1 MTVHGAAVPGEEM
14 FACICGKRL
23 NPRQGP
29 PVPQPEQVQEHGASA
44 MPEGEIV
51 LSEFRPRSMSW
62 QPQMSMLCFSRARIA
77 AASWKPAKMACA
89 SVQRVMVWV
98 SVLALLT
105 TASGCPVF
113 GGRGADTAVV
123 RHSAIRSFHPSSST
137 PQLAPCWVSPPF
149 LALQFCF
156 SSMAEAGAGH
166 GASHGGT
173 CFLHSTWPDKRI
185 CITHSL
191 CTGLK
196 NLLLGKANPQAQS
209 QDIIRNINFFFP
221 HLVKETFQHLHP
233 WRLHALN
240 PVTSRSLIIGADQ
253 ALFPRE
259 VSSPAAGQVLL
270 SFSGFS
276 PAFQQPSAKHRSEPS
291 TQVAQGQAPQH
302 SWCSATAPCHSQR
315 WQRPSWP
322 QHPGNVPS
330 PFPVLCPSLAEG
342 PGN

>member
-137 PQLAPCWVSPPF
+137 PQLAPC
-149 LALQFCF
+149 
-156 SSMAEAGAGH
+156 
-166 GASHGGT
+166 
-173 CFLHSTWPDKRI
+173 
-185 CITHSL
+185 
-191 CTGLK
+191 
-196 NLLLGKANPQAQS
+196 
-209 QDIIRNINFFFP
+209 
-221 HLVKETFQHLHP
+221 
-233 WRLHALN
+233 
-240 PVTSRSLIIGADQ
+240 
-253 ALFPRE
+253 
-259 VSSPAAGQVLL
+259 
-270 SFSGFS
+270 
-276 PAFQQPSAKHRSEPS
+276 
-291 TQVAQGQAPQH
+291 
-302 SWCSATAPCHSQR
+302 
-315 WQRPSWP
+315 
-322 QHPGNVPS
+322 
-330 PFPVLCPSLAEG
+330 
-342 PGN
+342 